1 MHDQTGSDLLDGC
14 DEIANFLQELG
25 LKADRRRTFHLCATK
40 QIPSGKLGAK
50 VIGSKRAIR
59 ARLGRV
65 TGDAQ
70 EAARPTDSGEAA
82 A

>member
-25 LKADRRRTFHLCATK
+25 LKADRRRAFHLCANK

-50 VIGSKRAIR
+50 VIGSKRTIR
-59 ARLGRV
+59 AHFRRV

-70 EAARPTDSGEAA
+70 EAAHPTDSDGAA